1 MIKTINSWA
10 LKFALAFT
18 LLLSSGCQQDE
29 QKIPIRTVENLHNQ
43 QDFSFAIISDLNGG
57 ERPGIFEK
65 AIQII
70 NRLNPEITLSVG
82 DLIDGGIK
90 DSTEIQNQWKTFN
103 NRLNE
108 LQSPFYYVGGNHDLS
123 NIEMVKSWN
132 DLYGPTYYHF
142 AYKEVLF
149 LMLNSEDF
157 SEERFEEIFQ
167 ARDYAIKVL
176 SGEEEGKFKETE
188 YYKMPER
195 SFGSISEDQQI
206 YFENVLEQYQDVRWT
221 FLFMHKPLWKNT
233 NNDRFHSI
241 IQKMNDRNY
250 SVFSGHEHSFSYQQ
264 INDQSFTILA
274 TTGGSQNA
282 QDPNA
287 FDHITWISMK
297 EKPEVSHIL
306 LSGVMNEQGDPD

>member
-1 MIKTINSWA
+1 MNRNHFLKVKFLA
-10 LKFALAFT
+10 LLT
-18 LLLSSGCQQDE
+18 LLIAYSCQQNE
-29 QKIPIRTVENLHNQ
+29 HKIPIRTVENHQNQ

-65 AIQII
+65 AVEII
-70 NRLNPEITLSVG
+70 NRLNPELTLSVG

-123 NIEMVKSWN
+123 NIQMVQSWN
-132 DLYGPTYYHF
+132 NLYGPTYYHF
-142 AYKEVLF
+142 VYKEVLF

-167 ARDYAIKVL
+167 ARDYAIKIL
-176 SGEEEGKFKETE
+176 SGEEEGKFEETE
-188 YYKMPER
+188 YYTMPER
-195 SFGSISEDQQI
+195 SFGSISENQQT
-206 YFENVLEQYQDVRWT
+206 YFENVLEDYQDVRWT

-233 NNDRFHSI
+233 KNDRFNSI
-241 IQKMNDRNY
+241 LNQMSGRNY
-250 SVFSGHEHSFSYQQ
+250 SVFSGHEHSFSHQW
-264 INDQSFTILA
+264 INDKSFTVLA
-274 TTGGSQNA
+274 TTGGSQNG

-306 LSGVMNEQGDPD
+306 LSGVMNEQGNLD